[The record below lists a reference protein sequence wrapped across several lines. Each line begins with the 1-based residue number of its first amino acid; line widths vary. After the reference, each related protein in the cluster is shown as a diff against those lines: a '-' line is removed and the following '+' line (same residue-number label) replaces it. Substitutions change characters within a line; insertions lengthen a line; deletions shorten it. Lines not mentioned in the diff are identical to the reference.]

1 MSLVVML
8 FKLQIINGE
17 NDLRTCLQIVTREL
31 DIPGVRGNIYDRNEN
46 VLAYNELED
55 IWYTMGLTAYKKY
68 EAIQIF
74 SCISEI
80 TMVDILENSSQL
92 PGVEVEETVI
102 RRYNDSIYFPLLSD
116 I

>member
-1 MSLVVML
+1 
-8 FKLQIINGE
+8 
-17 NDLRTCLQIVTREL
+17 
-31 DIPGVRGNIYDRNEN
+31 
-46 VLAYNELED
+46 
-55 IWYTMGLTAYKKY
+55 MGLTAYKKY

-116 I
+116 ISGKCRRQLERLRQENTEYGSNDLVGKSGIEMVVETGSQRPPVCLCR